1 MNLPKSI
8 FDRHAEKVKDFKGH
22 SNRTG
27 NKQDNANNFSNT
39 ILEFSV
45 VVFVVLFKFHR

>member
-27 NKQDNANNFSNT
+27 NKQDNAFFSKT
-39 ILEFSV
+39 ILESSV